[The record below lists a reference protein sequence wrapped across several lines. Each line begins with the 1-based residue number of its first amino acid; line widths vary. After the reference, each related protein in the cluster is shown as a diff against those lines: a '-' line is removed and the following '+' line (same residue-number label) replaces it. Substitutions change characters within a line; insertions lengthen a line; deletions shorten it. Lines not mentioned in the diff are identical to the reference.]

1 MRLIQRATGVWQRRG
16 HEGAL
21 PKRTGHLLEH
31 QKEQQHRDCMKND
44 IGEVMAAGV

>member
-1 MRLIQRATGVWQRRG
+1 MNGKERG

-21 PKRTGHLLEH
+21 PEPIGHLLEY

-44 IGEVMAAGV
+44 VGEMMAAGF